1 MDYLCRMQDYQLHF
15 LLMTG
20 EEFKQARE
28 KMRLT
33 QTELASR
40 LGVTETT
47 LYRWENGKAPIS
59 KAIELAMRQIRTDLR
74 NEDAQD

>member
-1 MDYLCRMQDYQLHF
+1 
-15 LLMTG
+15 MTG

-33 QTELASR
+33 QTDLASR

-47 LYRWENGKAPIS
+47 IYRWETDKAPIS
-59 KAIELAMRQIRTDLR
+59 KTVELALKQIRSELLA
-74 NEDAQD
+74 EDGAN